1 MGNNCVGS
9 RGVLKDGFFQ
19 SISHSIWWSQTPEKI
34 TYTKREISPELSPAA
49 KEPESFK
56 AVQNK
61 PPELVKIVKEEEPK
75 PAQAQPTIPK
85 QVKPVKEEPKPAQP
99 TGPPVK
105 VKQANGNTKPKKPH
119 NVKRM
124 SSAGLQAKSV
134 LKTKTGHL
142 KEYYNL
148 GRKLGHGQFGTT
160 FLCVEKATGKEY
172 ACKSIAKRK
181 LVTEDDVNDVR
192 REIEILHHL
201 SGDSNVVSIKGAYE
215 DAVAV
220 HVIMELCAGGELFDR
235 ITKRGHYTER
245 KAANLARII
254 IKVIESCHSMGVM
267 HRDLKPENFLFVSE
281 EEDSALK
288 TIDFGL
294 SVFFKPGMFQKHSV
308 LKILTFVYCII
319 MVSYSAVFLL
329 SKYM

>member
-9 RGVLKDGFFQ
+9 RGVLKDGIFQ
-19 SISHSIWWSQTPEKI
+19 SISNTIWWSEPQDKI
-34 TYTKREISPELSPAA
+34 GYTKREVTADKGA
-49 KEPESFK
+49 DSFD
-56 AVQNK
+56 VVHNN
-61 PPELVKIVKEEEPK
+61 PPEMVQI
-75 PAQAQPTIPK
+75 
-85 QVKPVKEEPKPAQP
+85 VKEEPKSAKQVIPVEEDHKQP
-99 TGPPVK
+99 QSAVQPEK
-105 VKQANGNTKPKKPH
+105 AKKANGNSRKSEKVPEKPQHKKPQ
-119 NVKRM
+119 NVKRV

-142 KEYYNL
+142 KEYFNL

-181 LVTEDDVNDVR
+181 LVTEDDVEDVR

-201 SGDSNVVSIKGAYE
+201 SGDPNVVSIKGAYE

-220 HVIMELCAGGELFDR
+220 HVIMELCGGGELFDR

-245 KAANLARII
+245 KAANLARTIL
-254 IKVIESCHSMGVM
+254 KVVEACHSMGVM
-267 HRDLKPENFLFVSE
+267 HRDLKPENFLFVNE
-281 EEDSALK
+281 EEESALK

-294 SVFFKPGMFQKHSV
+294 SVFFKPGMFQYS
-308 LKILTFVYCII
+308 LTILTLFSFIV
-319 MVSYSAVFLL
+319 MVLYP
-329 SKYM
+329 